1 MTRNEYRILLLS
13 ALSEAAERVEKKTSR
28 HVPRQY
34 LFEFYGFG
42 ISGDLLN
49 TDEVMNRLY
58 IDGNRSLKIVDL
70 MIKTVGDGVS
80 VVFVRPSGHSPVS
93 YASTWD
99 PGKFGP
105 FKIMEADEVAGLL

>member
-1 MTRNEYRILLLS
+1 MTKNEFRILLLS
-13 ALSEAAERVEKKTSR
+13 ALSEAAERVEKKASR

-42 ISGDLLN
+42 ISGDMLN
-49 TDEVMNRLY
+49 ADEVMDRLY
-58 IDGNRSLKIVDL
+58 IDGNRCLKIIDL
-70 MIKTVGDGVS
+70 MIKSVRDGVS
-80 VVFVRPSGHSPVS
+80 VVFVRPSGHAPVN